1 MNWKHL
7 FLPHPDTH
15 KKAHL
20 ISTPALAVYIAIF
33 IVLQMGFRL
42 VSTVKPGI
50 LGVASNVN
58 QQELIKLTN
67 VKRQALGL
75 APVTEDP
82 RLDAAAL
89 AKAENMFA
97 ENYWAHY
104 SPSGKDPW
112 GFIQKA
118 GYQFTNA
125 GENLAR
131 NFYSSTEVV
140 DAWMASSTH
149 RDNIVNP
156 KYKNIGIAVMEGMLN
171 GQPTLLVVQE
181 FGTPV
186 EEIAQIPK
194 IPQKT
199 PESIAEVPSGNQAAT
214 RPESNRA
221 GVQKETPSNPLA
233 TNQKLSNSILLD
245 PYLVTKN
252 FGFSLMFLV
261 ALLITMDLYILKTRV
276 VSRLTSRHLPHLAFL
291 AVAAS
296 ILANSNI
303 GAVL

>member
-1 MNWKHL
+1 MYWKHL
-7 FLPHPDTH
+7 FLPHPQTH

-20 ISTPALAVYIAIF
+20 ISAPALAVYIAIF

-42 VSTVKPGI
+42 VSTVRPEI
-50 LGVASNVN
+50 LGIASNVN
-58 QQELIKLTN
+58 QQELINLTN
-67 VKRQALGL
+67 AKRQVLGL
-75 APVTEDP
+75 APVIEDSK
-82 RLDAAAL
+82 LNAAAL

-112 GFIQKA
+112 GFIQKS
-118 GYQFTNA
+118 GYKFTNA

-131 NFYSSTEVV
+131 NFYTSNEVV

-156 KYKNIGIAVMEGMLN
+156 KYKNIGMAVVEGTLN
-171 GQPTLLVVQE
+171 GQPTLLIVQE

-186 EEIAQIPK
+186 EEIVQIPK
-194 IPQKT
+194 TLQKT
-199 PESIAEVPSGNQAAT
+199 PESTEEIPSGSQATAA
-214 RPESNRA
+214 NRA
-221 GVQKETPSNPLA
+221 GVQKEITPNLFL
-233 TNQKLSNSILLD
+233 TNQKSSNNVFLD
-245 PYLVTKN
+245 PYLITKN

-261 ALLITMDLYILKTRV
+261 ALLITMDFYILKKRA
-276 VSRLTSRHLPHLAFL
+276 VSRLTSRHLPHLALL
-291 AVAAS
+291 AVTAS
-296 ILANSNI
+296 VLANSNI